1 MSVWSGPIRPVGE
14 LPPVVTPPAP
24 EWAPNTTPKVNAPG
38 RVASRT
44 KTPEETLP
52 LVQAPELPADPKKD
66 DDGPYPYVGV
76 PGRNLIFKLES
87 PDELERR
94 IVRELADA
102 QKQPGKPAPDAKG
115 FAFPALPKLSPDD
128 AVYTPKTDGYPALAK
143 HIEPAYV
150 VHRRLYFEEVNS
162 ERYGWDM
169 GVLQPVVSTLHF
181 YKDVIWYPARV
192 GSNMCE
198 RYDAS
203 AGKCL
208 PGSPVPYF
216 LYPPEIDIWGA
227 TLGVGMYVGV
237 AAILP

>member
-1 MSVWSGPIRPVGE
+1 M
-14 LPPVVTPPAP
+14 TPPAP
-24 EWAPNTTPKVNAPG
+24 EWAPNGAPKINAPG
-38 RVASRT
+38 RVTSLK
-44 KTPEETLP
+44 KTPDDSLP
-52 LVQAPELPADPKKD
+52 LVQAPELPADPKDGKDPIKD
-66 DDGPYPYVGV
+66 DPDGPYPYVGV

-87 PDELERR
+87 PDELEKR
-94 IVRELADA
+94 IVRELANA
-102 QKQPGKPAPDAKG
+102 QKQPGKPAPDTKG

-128 AVYTPKTDGYPALAK
+128 AVYTPKTAEYPALAK
-143 HIEPAYV
+143 NIEPSYV

-208 PGSPVPYF
+208 PGSPVPYY